1 MKPHQITNEVVLELN
16 PLYQESFELAQKLTT
31 LLEGTALTQAQID
44 QIFKHAEDTMHSTG
58 KNRTLAG
65 RAGELLGKV
74 GQKIQAGAQWLQD
87 TTPMRFLDKSFNDAK
102 ATITQKL
109 GQTEQGA
116 ELLKKLDYYAKL
128 HAKYPATSKFF
139 YNTLAVLTGAVSGGL
154 TGPAAL
160 AATKTIDGV

>member
-87 TTPMRFLDKSFNDAK
+87 TTPIDRKSTRLNSSHIPLSRMPSSA
-102 ATITQKL
+102 
-109 GQTEQGA
+109 
-116 ELLKKLDYYAKL
+116 
-128 HAKYPATSKFF
+128 
-139 YNTLAVLTGAVSGGL
+139 
-154 TGPAAL
+154 
-160 AATKTIDGV
+160 